1 MYHDNAMY
9 CDNALFC
16 NTGETNTKRH
26 THHTPPTPTH
36 THTHTHTLL
45 TIALAKDVLGGL
57 AQVCVGGRD
66 SHDAINRK
74 QNVI

>member
-1 MYHDNAMY
+1 MMTMHYA
-9 CDNALFC
+9 AKQVEP
-16 NTGETNTKRH
+16 TQETH
-26 THHTPPTPTH
+26 L

-45 TIALAKDVLGGL
+45 TIAFAKDVLGRL

-74 QNVI
+74 KPERHLNA